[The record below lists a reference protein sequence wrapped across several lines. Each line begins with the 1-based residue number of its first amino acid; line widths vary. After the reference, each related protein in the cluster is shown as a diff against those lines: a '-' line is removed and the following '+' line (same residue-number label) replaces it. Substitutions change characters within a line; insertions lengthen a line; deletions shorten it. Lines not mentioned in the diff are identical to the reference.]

1 MQKGIKDLATHDSEN
16 HGGKKKKKK
25 NYSLFLLS
33 VLANHYCDRFREIQT
48 TQSQYVAIHLANNF
62 TAWP

>member
-1 MQKGIKDLATHDSEN
+1 MTQKAT
-16 HGGKKKKKK
+16 GAKK

-33 VLANHYCDRFREIQT
+33 VLANHYSDKFRETQT

-62 TAWP
+62 TA